1 MKTRSDFY
9 QVFCCNIEEKPKQ
22 KTNTFV
28 SVTNFPEKE
37 CYMNARFLEVI
48 DLLHFLKL
56 FCLVMVYVCIRI
68 FNVCVCV
75 QHTCMDRCALTSAQI

>member
-1 MKTRSDFY
+1 MTFIRYFVATLKKN
-9 QVFCCNIEEKPKQ
+9 QNKQ
-22 KTNTFV
+22 KTSTFV

-37 CYMNARFLEVI
+37 CYMNARILEVI
-48 DLLHFLKL
+48 DFLHFLKL

-75 QHTCMDRCALTSAQI
+75 CAAHSMDRCALTSAQI